1 LQHLARSYFSLCA
14 VDLECFRQ
22 YCLSL
27 PAVTEDSPF
36 DSSTLV
42 FKVAGKMFAL
52 TDVDLFASINLKC
65 DPEQAL
71 ELRERYAAVQ
81 PGYHMNTQHWNT
93 IVMDGSIG
101 RQLLLQWTRDS
112 YDLVVQS
119 LSKKQRLEAGL

>member
-1 LQHLARSYFSLCA
+1 M
-14 VDLECFRQ
+14 DLESFRQ

-27 PAVTEDSPF
+27 PAVTEGFPF

-81 PGYHMNTQHWNT
+81 PGYHMNKQHWNT

-112 YDLVVQS
+112 YDLVVKS